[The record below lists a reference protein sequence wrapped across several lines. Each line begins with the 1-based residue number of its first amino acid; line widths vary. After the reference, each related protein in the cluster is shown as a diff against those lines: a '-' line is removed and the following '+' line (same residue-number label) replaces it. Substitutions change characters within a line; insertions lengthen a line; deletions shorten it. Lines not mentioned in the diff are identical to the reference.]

1 MVDRI
6 DLMKI
11 ISEHLHEKIMDGSLK
26 PDATPDLLSFI
37 EEAVKNREDY
47 LVAGLATLTRD
58 WEEAMG
64 KDDKSLYTLGLRR
77 AIDLIRGESHKPLGE
92 DFRDFKL

>member
-11 ISEHLHEKIMDGSLK
+11 ISGHLHEKIMDGSLK

-37 EEAVKNREDY
+37 EEAIKTREDS
-47 LVAGLATLTRD
+47 LVEGLATLTRD
-58 WEEAMG
+58 WETAMG
-64 KDDKSLYTLGLRR
+64 ADDKSLYTLGLRR
-77 AIDLIRGESHKPLGE
+77 AIDLIRGETHKPLGE
-92 DFRDFKL
+92 DVRDFKL

>member
-11 ISEHLHEKIMDGSLK
+11 ISGQLHEKIMDGSLK

-37 EEAVKNREDY
+37 EEAIKNREDS
-47 LVAGLATLTRD
+47 LVERLATLTRE
-58 WEEAMG
+58 WETAMG
-64 KDDKSLYTLGLRR
+64 PEDKSLYTLGLRR
-77 AIDLIRGESHKPLGE
+77 AIDLIRGENHKPLDE
-92 DFRDFKL
+92 DVRDFKL